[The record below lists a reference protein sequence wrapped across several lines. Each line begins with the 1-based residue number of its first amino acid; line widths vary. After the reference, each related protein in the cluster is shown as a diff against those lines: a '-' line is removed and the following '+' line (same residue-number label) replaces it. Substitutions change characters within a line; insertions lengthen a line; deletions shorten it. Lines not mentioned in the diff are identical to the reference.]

1 MKTKEDK
8 NQIIAELTEMLKEQ
22 NIVYLADIQ
31 GLNAEETSNFRRM
44 CFKRNVKLQMV
55 KNTLLKRAFENSGKD
70 FSQFIPE
77 LKGSSAIMLSEIA
90 KDPAVIIKEFRKKGN
105 KPTLKGAALLT
116 EEMIVIGDDQLDFLA
131 NIKSKEELV
140 ADVVLALKSSVVKVA
155 SALQTIVD
163 KDAA

>member
-31 GLNAEETSNFRRM
+31 SLNAEQTSNFRRM

-70 FSQFIPE
+70 FSQLIPE
-77 LKGSSAIMLSEIA
+77 LKGSSAMLSEIA

-105 KPTLKGAALLT
+105 QPTLKGAALLT
-116 EEMIVIGDDQLDFLA
+116 EELVVIGDDQLDFLA
-131 NIKSKEELV
+131 SLKSKDELV
-140 ADVVLALKSSVVKVA
+140 ADVVLALKSSAIKVA
-155 SALQTIVD
+155 GALQTIVD